1 MGHPTLLNVIL
12 TLFFIMD
19 PIGHISSYLDLTK
32 NLSPKRSKII
42 IFRDLLIALLVMLIF
57 NYLGEFIFYF
67 LDLSEPAVRLASG
80 VILFLIAIKI
90 LFPIPN
96 SLHLNLPEGEPF
108 IIPLAIPWIAGPSLL
123 ATIMLYAHME
133 TCKPLMLTAILVAW
147 MSACVIFMFAPWL
160 QKILKKN
167 GLLAS
172 ERLFAMILVM
182 IAIQRFMEGVLQFML
197 MRETPIQALT
207 GF

>member
-1 MGHPTLLNVIL
+1 MGQPTLLNVIL

-32 NLSPKRSKII
+32 NLSPKRSKYI
-42 IFRDLLIALLVMLIF
+42 IFRDLLIALLVMLTF

-147 MSACVIFMFAPWL
+147 MAACIIFMFAPWL
-160 QKILKKN
+160 QKIFKKN

-197 MRETPIQALT
+197 TRETSTQALT